1 MTVIYLIDAR
11 TVLNPRNEV
20 DHDEDAD
27 WSCIG
32 LFDQDKQSSNHLNI
46 SRVLSEAGLDI
57 VEIATVKL
65 PEPSMRCAE
74 LTYRY
79 ADYHSGRMSFL
90 SSLTPMP

>member
-1 MTVIYLIDAR
+1 MIVIYLIDAR

-32 LFDQDKQSSNHLNI
+32 LFDQDTQSSDNLNT
-46 SRVLSEAGLDI
+46 SRVQSEAGLDI

-65 PEPSMRCAE
+65 PAYDRCAQ

-79 ADYHSGRMSFL
+79 ADYHSGQTYYPFSPI
-90 SSLTPMP
+90 PMP